1 MIVQFWP
8 CMLLERNLVHCDIM
22 SGEYLPFNMSYVQ
35 YNRID
40 QAGKLCFK
48 KQLSLYINCCL
59 VR

>member
-40 QAGKLCFK
+40 QAVNYFK
-48 KQLSLYINCCL
+48 KQLSLYTKG
-59 VR
+59 